1 MSLDDEYTDGSYDLN
16 EEQIPN
22 NLKLH
27 GAT

>member
-16 EEQIPN
+16 KEQIPN
-22 NLKLH
+22 NIKLH